1 MSKVVLAYSRY
12 HFDPS
17 TNQSIYGSGYISSSL
32 WRYLHEVYPNHEIL
46 YTDYNEARSLAGIR
60 DVDLFIGLSQNF
72 QTFVRSLKPG
82 IACLWSVNKSAVYR
96 QGIRKDARKNKV
108 PTSKLVSEDGIYSN
122 IRETLYADYIITLGG
137 WSNYKSFTDLGMKA
151 DAVYALGIGFL
162 NDRPMKKYRNG
173 KHILMFV
180 GTLSFR
186 KGIHLIEPILAML
199 KQNGPEFKLIVI
211 GRTQNLYWQ
220 DYLER
225 LRVEYSANLV
235 WEQAYIEPD
244 TKEWDDIFSEVAF
257 GVFPSFEE
265 GAAGALA
272 QIIHEGVPVLYS
284 NESGFEYTENSIPL
298 TMSDVSEWIY
308 QIECLLLSSQ
318 IQRNTML
325 DEQQLLLRMNGV
337 GLPQIKKVLTRISH
351 GSLWPGISDSSLRLH
366 SDMPSPKN
374 EYKVLKRGSQLKV
387 LSSLTYTG
395 LEPLGFEDLTR
406 LGVMTL
412 DRYPSL
418 MDLQVGDVNNDQT
431 LIVSDINSSNFQD
444 VDTKPLILNV
454 INSQK
459 SNSLPWLQYSKAA
472 SLQSLGRISAKMHK
486 VKKFFTNLYS
496 PK

>member
-1 MSKVVLAYSRY
+1 VPKIVLAYSRY

-17 TNQSIYGSGYISSSL
+17 INQSIYGTGYISSSL

-46 YTDYNEARSLAGIR
+46 YTDYNEPRSLAGVR

-72 QTFVRSLKPG
+72 QTFTRSLKPG

-96 QGIRKDARKNKV
+96 QGIRRDARKNRV
-108 PTSKLVSEDGIYSN
+108 HGSKLVSEDGIYSN
-122 IRETLYADYIITLGG
+122 ILETVYADYVVTLGG
-137 WSNYKSFTDLGMKA
+137 WSNYKSFTNLGMKA
-151 DAVYALGIGFL
+151 NAVYALGIGFL

-199 KQNGPEFKLIVI
+199 KQNGPEIKLIVI
-211 GRTQNLYWQ
+211 GRTQNFYWQ

-225 LRVEYSANLV
+225 LRIEYSANLI

-244 TKEWDDIFSEVAF
+244 TKEWDEIFSKVAF

-308 QIECLLLSSQ
+308 QIERLLLSSQ
-318 IQRNTML
+318 LHRKVML
-325 DEQQLLLRMNGV
+325 DEQQVLLKMNGL
-337 GLPQIKKVLTRISH
+337 GLPQIKKVLTRISQ
-351 GSLWPGISDSSLRLH
+351 GSLWPGIADSSRLLVTDV
-366 SDMPSPKN
+366 STSEN
-374 EYKVLKRGSQLKV
+374 EYRVLKRTSQSKELN
-387 LSSLTYTG
+387 SLTYTG
-395 LEPLGFEDLTR
+395 LEPLGFEDLAR
-406 LGVMTL
+406 LGIMTL

-418 MDLQVGDVNNDQT
+418 MDLLVSDVNSDQD
-431 LIVSDINSSNFQD
+431 LIVSHINSENFQG
-444 VDTKPLILNV
+444 VDTKPVILNV
-454 INSQK
+454 IDSQK
-459 SNSLPWLQYSKAA
+459 SSSLPLLQYSKGAYR
-472 SLQSLGRISAKMHK
+472 QSLGRISAKMHK
-486 VKKFFTNLYS
+486 LKKFLRT
-496 PK
+496 

>member
-1 MSKVVLAYSRY
+1 MPKIVLAYSRY

-17 TNQSIYGSGYISSSL
+17 IKQSIYGSGYISSSL
-32 WRYLHEVYPNHEIL
+32 WRYLHEVYPHHEIL
-46 YTDYNEARSLAGIR
+46 YTDYNDVRSFAGVK

-96 QGIRKDARKNKV
+96 QGIRKDARKNRL
-108 PTSKLVSEDGIYSN
+108 PPSKLVSEDGIYSN
-122 IRETLYADYIITLGG
+122 ILETVYADYVVTLGG
-137 WSNYKSFTDLGMKA
+137 WSNYKSFTNLGMK
-151 DAVYALGIGFL
+151 DNAVYALGIGFL
-162 NDRPMKKYRNG
+162 NNRPMKKYRNG

-199 KQNGPEFKLIVI
+199 KQNGPEIKLIVI

-225 LRVEYSANLV
+225 LGIEYSANLI
-235 WEQAYIEPD
+235 WEQGYIEPD
-244 TKEWDDIFSEVAF
+244 TKEWDDIFSKVAF
-257 GVFPSFEE
+257 GIFPSFEE

-308 QIECLLLSSQ
+308 QIESLLLSSQ
-318 IQRNTML
+318 LLRNTML
-325 DEQQLLLRMNGV
+325 DEQQTLLKMNGL
-337 GLPQIKKVLTRISH
+337 GLPQIKKVLTRISQ
-351 GSLWPGISDSSLRLH
+351 GSLWPGIADSSQFLV
-366 SDMPSPKN
+366 SDVPTSKN
-374 EYKVLKRGSQLKV
+374 EYRVLKGTSQSKELN
-387 LSSLTYTG
+387 SLTYTG
-395 LEPLGFEDLTR
+395 LKSLSFEDLTK

-418 MDLQVGDVNNDQT
+418 MDLQVSNLNSDQT
-431 LIVSDINSSNFQD
+431 LIVSDINSLNFQD
-444 VDTKPLILNV
+444 IDTKPVILNV
-454 INSQK
+454 VDSQK
-459 SNSLPWLQYSKAA
+459 SSSLPLLQYSKGAYR
-472 SLQSLGRISAKMHK
+472 QSLGRISAKMHRF
-486 VKKFFTNLYS
+486 KKFFTNLNS
-496 PK
+496 SK